1 MKGMENF
8 KLEPLTK
15 LDENSSI
22 IGFNDYLKSL
32 EKHYFSEVSLRNYRS
47 KDKTT
52 HMSIDM
58 KCNLSLLEMLGLH
71 NKGRW
76 GDNDSEFSPL
86 KKSFDLLRSRN
97 TVKLDIEELT
107 LFLNDT
113 SIVIKKIYNLSIAE
127 QFNEILL
134 EIANHYI
141 YFSKGLTEKPYEIF
155 VPVFEDNLKENDR
168 DQALSEAKH
177 EKTPKN
183 YFEFWGVYFDS
194 QEDALVYDLSRN
206 TYITAHLELHML
218 DD

>member
-47 KDKTT
+47 KDRTT

-127 QFNEILL
+127 
-134 EIANHYI
+134 
-141 YFSKGLTEKPYEIF
+141 
-155 VPVFEDNLKENDR
+155 
-168 DQALSEAKH
+168 
-177 EKTPKN
+177 
-183 YFEFWGVYFDS
+183 
-194 QEDALVYDLSRN
+194 
-206 TYITAHLELHML
+206 
-218 DD
+218 